1 MNKLEAIDEA
11 VNLLMDYH
19 LRPHFLIEDT
29 ETDIDDEIYSH
40 LHKEVKSLIVLTM
53 AEFDKEGFF
62 HCVARVSE
70 GLKQEKPD
78 EPTTL

>member
-29 ETDIDDEIYSH
+29 ETDIDDEIYSY
-40 LHKEVKSLIVLTM
+40 LHNEVKSLIVLTM
-53 AEFDKEGFF
+53 AEFK
-62 HCVARVSE
+62 
-70 GLKQEKPD
+70 KY

>member
-29 ETDIDDEIYSH
+29 ETDIDDEIYSY
-40 LHKEVKSLIVLTM
+40 LHKEVRSLIILTM
-53 AEFDKEGFF
+53 VDFNKYEA
-62 HCVARVSE
+62 
-70 GLKQEKPD
+70 LKRLGT
-78 EPTTL
+78 PTTL

>member
-1 MNKLEAIDEA
+1 MDKLQAIDEA

-29 ETDIDDEIYSH
+29 DSDIDDEIYSR
-40 LHKEVKSLIVLTM
+40 LHKYVESLIVLTM
-53 AEFDKEGFF
+53 AEFDKY
-62 HCVARVSE
+62 
-70 GLKQEKPD
+70 

>member
-1 MNKLEAIDEA
+1 MDKIEAIDEA

-19 LRPHFLIEDT
+19 LRPYFLIEDT

-53 AEFDKEGFF
+53 AEFKRYD
-62 HCVARVSE
+62 
-70 GLKQEKPD
+70 
-78 EPTTL
+78 PTTL

>member
-1 MNKLEAIDEA
+1 MNQIEAIDEA

-40 LHKEVKSLIVLTM
+40 LHKEVRSLIILTM
-53 AEFDKEGFF
+53 ANFK
-62 HCVARVSE
+62 
-70 GLKQEKPD
+70 KY